1 MRSTA
6 QAKALRN
13 AREKL
18 GVTSEQLAGML
29 GVGLPTLNS
38 WLLPRSSKAHR
49 PMSKTAAL
57 LLERIVADAK
67 RRK

>member
-49 PMSKTAAL
+49 PMSKTATL
-57 LLERIVADAK
+57 LLGRIVADAK